1 MIFHILLNA
10 SLSFA
15 FFGAE
20 EIQLA
25 QMITNQ
31 LTELKTLTELV
42 GVSSQQTQ
50 VLLEINSGVE
60 KTIQTL
66 RTLESLVKRAEGV
79 STKPIQNLSELNS
92 AISEAKMIKEEL
104 ITILNLK
111 LSLIDQSVAEA
122 AIQSDTSNRMGQEMI
137 KLGNY
142 YSGEVQSASPGRAA
156 QLSAANL
163 THHTLSLGVMMQTL
177 AQIAQIQAM
186 QLDLMKNAASRDIN
200 AQVSQRTILSRQ
212 LSQTSKRGV
221 R

>member
-1 MIFHILLNA
+1 MIFLILFNISA
-10 SLSFA
+10 SLA

-60 KTIQTL
+60 QTIRTL
-66 RTLESLVKRAEGV
+66 KTLESLVKRAEGV

-92 AISEAKMIKEEL
+92 AITEAKMIKEEL

-111 LSLIDQSVAEA
+111 LSLIDQSVEEA

-142 YSGEVQSASPGRAA
+142 YSNEVQSASPGRAA

-186 QLDLMKNAASRDIN
+186 QLDLMKNTASREIN
-200 AQVSQRTILSRQ
+200 AQVSQRTILSKQ
-212 LSQTSKRGV
+212 LGKTNMRSV